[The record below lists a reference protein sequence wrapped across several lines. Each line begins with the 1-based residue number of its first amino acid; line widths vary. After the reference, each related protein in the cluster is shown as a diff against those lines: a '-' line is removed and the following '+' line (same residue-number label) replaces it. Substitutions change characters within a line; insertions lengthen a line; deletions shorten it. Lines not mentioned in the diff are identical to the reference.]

1 MEELMKNRKVLF
13 IALEMLERVFDYII
27 KGKWIVEGKVVKEC
41 SIKPMGKSGFV
52 IIKPI

>member
-1 MEELMKNRKVLF
+1 MKNRKVLF
-13 IALEMLERVFDYII
+13 IHLETLDRVFDYII
-27 KGKWIVEGKVVKEC
+27 KGKWIVEGKAVKEC

>member
-1 MEELMKNRKVLF
+1 MKNRKVLY
-13 IALEMLERVFDYII
+13 IALEKLESDFDYIV
-27 KGKWIVEGKVVKEC
+27 KGKWSVEGKVVKEC